1 MDERTVADT
10 LLQKKPEKTEAEY
23 FEEWKTKYGEDAAK
37 VIQDTVKQNVADY
50 EYMKKFAIKA

>member
-1 MDERTVADT
+1 MFSQRKA
-10 LLQKKPEKTEAEY
+10 EKTEAEY
-23 FEEWKTKYGEDAAK
+23 FDEWKTKYGDHAAK